1 MKDFEK
7 LNKELKE
14 INNII
19 EARYQAQRK
28 AKKNRFLEDVD
39 YNDGWKINELYRRKT
54 NILINLNQ
62 EKLRNFGKWKI

>member
-62 EKLRNFGKWKI
+62 EKLRNFGK

>member
-14 INNII
+14 INNMI

-62 EKLRNFGKWKI
+62 EKLRNFGK